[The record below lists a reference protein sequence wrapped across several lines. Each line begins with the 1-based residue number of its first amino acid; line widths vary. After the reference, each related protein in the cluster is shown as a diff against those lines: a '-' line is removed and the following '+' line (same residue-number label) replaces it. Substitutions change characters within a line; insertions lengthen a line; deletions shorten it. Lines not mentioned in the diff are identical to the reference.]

1 LKKVTNTLWGIE
13 LANNRRHGIPYRVS
27 QYTTLNEKQG
37 FRENDVLAPEDT
49 PVLKFLAIGNKGH
62 RMITSGNNI
71 DLPDPVPH
79 LPDHAAL
86 YNQIPFCVRPVN
98 NDLTAGERSR
108 YAGRT
113 RNTVNG
119 VDYYYY
125 WLKRLNVDGLE
136 SVSLNNQYVNG
147 VRQTSPFIPTADC
160 LNPTPPLLP
169 SDGAV
174 STSGEFL
181 SNSVTIDAG
190 LDENDVRELYNVS
203 KVIYGDERHALISE
217 MAFCHGVDRVINVDT
232 TQGSFNFLEAI
243 GVQVDTFYSHYAP
256 LTYFNKGF
264 DLRIEFGGAESLLGT
279 QLINT
284 VTLIPR
290 P

>member
-1 LKKVTNTLWGIE
+1 MKKITNTLWGIE
-13 LANNRRHGIPYRVS
+13 LANDRRHGLPYRVA
-27 QYTTLNEKQG
+27 QYTTLNEKLG
-37 FRENDVLAPEDT
+37 FRDTDVLGPEDR
-49 PVLKFLAIGNKGH
+49 PVLRYLAVGNKGH
-62 RMITSGNNI
+62 RTTTSGNGI
-71 DLPDPVPH
+71 DLPIPVPH

-86 YNQIPFCVRPVN
+86 YNQIPFAARPVN
-98 NDLTAGERSR
+98 NDLTAGERAG

-113 RNTVNG
+113 RNTVDG
-119 VDYYYY
+119 QDYYFY
-125 WLKRLNVDGLE
+125 WLKRMSNEGLE
-136 SVSLNNQYVNG
+136 SISLSNTYVDG
-147 VRQTSPFIPTADC
+147 VRVTAPYTPTADS

-169 SDGAV
+169 PDGAV

-190 LDENDVRELYNVS
+190 LDEADVRELYNVA
-203 KVIYGDERHALISE
+203 KILYGDESYALVSE
-217 MAFCHGVDRVINVDT
+217 MAFCHGVDRVINVET

-256 LTYFNKGF
+256 LVYFNKGF

-279 QLINT
+279 QFINT